1 MVQRYVGKGSV
12 MSNVSFTLVGG
23 QVLIGVHSDK
33 QCLGQHCCIHN
44 PSDHHMREWE
54 QNWRPD
60 RQMMERI
67 CKHGVGH
74 PDPDD
79 ICIDRSHAC
88 DGCCSAAK

>member
-1 MVQRYVGKGSV
+1 VVQRYVGKNSV
-12 MSNVSFTLVGG
+12 MNNVSFTLVGG

-33 QCLGQHCCIHN
+33 QCRGQYCCIHN

-60 RQMMERI
+60 RRMMERI
-67 CKHGVGH
+67 YKHSDGH

-88 DGCCSAAK
+88 DGCCSVAK